1 MKIKELFAPIKAAH
15 QWLLKAMSSDPTASS
30 SRALQV
36 FIVLNVTSMS
46 WVVLAKANWVIAP
59 TTQVVLVTL
68 IVSGAGAY
76 AAGKLGEKP

>member
-1 MKIKELFAPIKAAH
+1 MKLKEFFAPIKAAH
-15 QWLLKAMSSDPTASS
+15 QWLLKATSSDPTASS

-36 FIVLNVTSMS
+36 FIVLNVTTML
-46 WVVLAKANWVIAP
+46 WIVLGKANWVIAP